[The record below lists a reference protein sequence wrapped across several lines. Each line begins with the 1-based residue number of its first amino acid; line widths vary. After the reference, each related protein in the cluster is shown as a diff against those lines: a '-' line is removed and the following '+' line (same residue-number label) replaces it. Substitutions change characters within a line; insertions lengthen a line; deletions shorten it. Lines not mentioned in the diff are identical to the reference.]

1 MRRFLALASLPL
13 LAVAAPV
20 LADHDRRDP
29 WSEVVVAA
37 HRLEEASRHVHR
49 QAERLAHHGGYR
61 EERSLRA
68 LHRLEEEADHFH
80 RQVEKRRQDPYH
92 TEDDYRDLRRAH
104 AAAAASLRQL
114 HAYDHVD
121 RDFAEVDR
129 WIRHLARIYEPL
141 VYRAGNHRGGYGY
154 GPPDRG
160 AARTRPWFEL
170 LFDLRR

>member
-1 MRRFLALASLPL
+1 MRRTLALASLSML
-13 LAVAAPV
+13 LFVPAV
-20 LADHDRRDP
+20 LADHGRRDP
-29 WSEVVVAA
+29 WSEVVAAA

-49 QAERLAHHGGYR
+49 QAERMAHHGGYR

-80 RQVEKRRQDPYH
+80 RLAEKRRPDPYH
-92 TEDDYRDLRRAH
+92 TEDDYRDLRRAY
-104 AAAAASLRQL
+104 ADAAASLRYL
-114 HAYDHVD
+114 HAYDHVY

-129 WIRHLARIYEPL
+129 WIRQLARAYEPL
-141 VYRAGNHRGGYGY
+141 VYRAYDPRGRYGY
-154 GPPDRG
+154 GHPDRG